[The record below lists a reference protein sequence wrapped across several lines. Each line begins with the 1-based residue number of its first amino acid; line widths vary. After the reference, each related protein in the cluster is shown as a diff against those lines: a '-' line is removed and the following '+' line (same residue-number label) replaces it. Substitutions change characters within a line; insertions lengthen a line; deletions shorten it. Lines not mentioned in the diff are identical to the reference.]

1 MDRRRHPEA
10 VGPDGAFVIANSIS
24 ELSAAFIIDRVK
36 STTDKGSDNGVDCDS
51 DTLTHRSIEVEVTD
65 DDSSSS
71 KDEENDPANSEGDEV
86 TSGDESDE
94 EASEGSSDVAA
105 QLSSPGHDSDTL
117 EHEGEMSE
125 GEMDEE
131 EMESDPDD
139 ESSQSTERPGSSVI
153 IEADRDMGYQ
163 DLLSSPAEPMEEDE
177 DMSDGGVPIDEEVS
191 GPIVRRIRK
200 DKYPFPPDP
209 PLIEPVEEEED
220 VEDDGDHSPF
230 STTAASDH
238 GDEDMADATCG
249 DEDME
254 IDDLAGGNVDHSP
267 LFSSP
272 EGSIHGGEATG
283 NVIRVS
289 VEDNTSIGQQ
299 TTRETPSD
307 DAMDIDTAGDHV
319 NDHHAAPA
327 ASKARLST
335 EEVEA
340 EAGSED
346 DDEDDDEVDDDIDNF
361 TGPGKVGSSSTSS
374 QAKKPPQAKKRSQ
387 ANKPSQA
394 KKPRQAQRRPQNTK
408 GPKSKIDHWSNDLY
422 MPILD
427 KEGSQWPPMGYE
439 CKICGFK
446 GAWRARGAHLQGK
459 HADQWTAATGQKVTV
474 YRCPIAGCGH
484 SDTRNNYITRHL
496 KRVHPGVTVTAGKR
510 GEKRGPAKKGKKR
523 EEDKEDND
531 EDDGEEDRE

>member
-1 MDRRRHPEA
+1 MSPS
-10 VGPDGAFVIANSIS
+10 GASVIANSIA
-24 ELSAAFIIDRVK
+24 ELSAAFIVNRIK
-36 STTDKGSDNGVDCDS
+36 STIDTESDKASDNGSDCDS
-51 DTLTHRSIEVEVTD
+51 DALTHPSIEIEITD
-65 DDSSSS
+65 DDNSSSE
-71 KDEENDPANSEGDEV
+71 DEQGGPANTEEDEV
-86 TSGDESDE
+86 PSDAQCDE
-94 EASEGSSDVAA
+94 EASEGSSDTGA
-105 QLSSPGHDSDTL
+105 QLSSPGHNSDIL
-117 EHEGEMSE
+117 EHDGEMSE
-125 GEMDEE
+125 GEM
-131 EMESDPDD
+131 ESGYDD
-139 ESSQSTERPGSSVI
+139 ESSQSTEGSGGSFTV
-153 IEADRDMGYQ
+153 ECDRDMGYQ
-163 DLLSSPAEPMEEDE
+163 APLSSPAEPMEEDE
-177 DMSDGGVPIDEEVS
+177 GMSDGGVPIDEEVS

-209 PLIEPVEEEED
+209 PLIEPAEEEED
-220 VEDDGDHSPF
+220 EEDECDSSPL
-230 STTAASDH
+230 SIAAASDH
-238 GDEDMADATCG
+238 GDEDMADATCVN
-249 DEDME
+249 EDME
-254 IDDLAGGNVDHSP
+254 IDDLVGGNVDQSP

-272 EGSIHGGEATG
+272 EGSVHGREATG
-283 NVIRVS
+283 DVIRVS
-289 VEDNTSIGQQ
+289 VEDNTSVGQQ

-307 DAMDIDTAGDHV
+307 DAMDIDTAGDQQMAKEVGRENFHV

-335 EEVEA
+335 EEVDA

-361 TGPGKVGSSSTSS
+361 KGPGKVGSSSTSS
-374 QAKKPPQAKKRSQ
+374 QAKKPPQAKKPRQ

-422 MPILD
+422 RPILD

-459 HADQWTAATGQKVTV
+459 HADQWTAATGQEVTK
-474 YRCPIAGCGH
+474 YMCPIAGCGH

-523 EEDKEDND
+523 EDDQEDM
-531 EDDGEEDRE
+531 EEEESEE